1 MSVSE
6 NVTKL
11 ISGTREEK
19 ISALTQLTQARLR
32 VRLGLKSEADIPD
45 QLEYIVTRA
54 VTAMFNRIG
63 SEGVASHWVMDEKM
77 DFIDDELSAFE
88 SDIQDW
94 LKAQEGSRVGRIRF
108 L

>member
-32 VRLGLKSEADIPD
+32 VKLGLKSDGEIPD

-63 SEGVASHWVMDEKM
+63 SEGVTSHWVMDEKM

-88 SDIQDW
+88 ADIQKW
-94 LKAQEGSRVGRIRF
+94 LKDQEGSRVGRIRF

>member
-32 VRLGLKSEADIPD
+32 VKLGLKSDGEIPD
-45 QLEYIVTRA
+45 QLEYIGTRA

-63 SEGVASHWVMDEKM
+63 SEGVTSHWVMDEKM

-88 SDIQDW
+88 ADIQKW
-94 LKAQEGSRVGRIRF
+94 LKDQEGSRVGRIRF

>member
-11 ISGTREEK
+11 ISGTRVEK

-32 VRLGLKSEADIPD
+32 VKLGLKSDGEIPD

-54 VTAMFNRIG
+54 VTVMFNRIG
-63 SEGVASHWVMDEKM
+63 SEGVSSHWVMDEKM
-77 DFIDDELSAFE
+77 DFIDDELAVFDA
-88 SDIQDW
+88 DIQDY
-94 LKAQEGSRVGRIRF
+94 LKAQEGSRAGRVRF
-108 L
+108 I